1 MPPAAPGAAVEFGS
15 LVAADAP
22 RSIAKSIPKP
32 PTRKRPRGECSLS
45 DEDDSV
51 GDEEEEDEEDSDVYD
66 NNDDDDDDDDDDGE
80 EHGSSSQGPAP
91 TPVVQAIHDER
102 WSFDDSPLQWQYQLL
117 WTDNRYFSWTVADAN
132 DEYLRKHG
140 LQHVKDA

>member
-1 MPPAAPGAAVEFGS
+1 M
-15 LVAADAP
+15 
-22 RSIAKSIPKP
+22 
-32 PTRKRPRGECSLS
+32 
-45 DEDDSV
+45 